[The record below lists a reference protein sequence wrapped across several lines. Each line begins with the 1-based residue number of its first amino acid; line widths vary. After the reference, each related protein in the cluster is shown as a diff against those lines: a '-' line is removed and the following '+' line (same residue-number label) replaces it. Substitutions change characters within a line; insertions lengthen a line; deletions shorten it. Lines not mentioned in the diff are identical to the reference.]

1 MQELPVRHVLDV
13 MHIEK
18 NIAESVMKFLFGDK
32 DTPDSRR
39 DMEVLG
45 IRRDL
50 WLRPRA
56 NKQTFLKP
64 PAPYVF
70 TDVEKKIFLQE
81 VSSICTPTGYGS
93 ALGKHLKKSKFQG
106 LKSHDYHCLIQQII
120 PVVSRSL
127 LQPLQRT
134 ALIRLGKSLT
144 RICARVVDKTQLAA
158 LRVYVAETLCFL
170 ELCFPPSFFDAM
182 EHCLVH
188 LVDELQICGP
198 VGGRWMYPCER
209 YLGTLKSFVRN
220 KAQPEA
226 SMAKGYV
233 AEEALGFCTEYLNL
247 QQYTKRHI
255 WEAAEDE
262 SNRASVVEGA
272 GRVLNMSEAEL
283 DRAHTY
289 VVSHHGCAADMR
301 RYVCFAVLYL
311 TMGFL
316 CSRWNSSIAMLTVT
330 VPA

>member
-1 MQELPVRHVLDV
+1 MPVRHVLDV

-18 NIAESVMKFLFGDK
+18 NIAESVLKYLFGEK
-32 DTPDSRR
+32 DTADSRR

-56 NKQTFLKP
+56 NRQAFFKP
-64 PAPYVF
+64 HAPYVF
-70 TDVEKKIFLQE
+70 TEAEKKFFLQE
-81 VSSICTPTGYGS
+81 VSAICTPTGYGS

-120 PVVSRSL
+120 PVLSRTL

-134 ALIRLGKSLT
+134 ALIRLGKSLN
-144 RICARVVDKTQLAA
+144 RICARVVEKSEIPA

-170 ELCFPPSFFDAM
+170 EVCFPPSFFDIM
-182 EHCLVH
+182 EHSLVH
-188 LVDELQICGP
+188 LVDELEICGP

-220 KAQPEA
+220 RAQPEA

-233 AEEALGFCTEYLNL
+233 AEEGLGFCTEYLNL
-247 QQYTKRHI
+247 EQYTKRHI
-255 WEAAEDE
+255 WEAGEEE
-262 SNRASVVEGA
+262 SQRASVVEGA
-272 GRVLNMSEAEL
+272 GRVFNISEAEL
-283 DRAHTY
+283 DRVHTY
-289 VVSHHGCAADMR
+289 VLLHHGCTDGMR
-301 RYVCFAVLYL
+301 R
-311 TMGFL
+311 
-316 CSRWNSSIAMLTVT
+316 
-330 VPA
+330 